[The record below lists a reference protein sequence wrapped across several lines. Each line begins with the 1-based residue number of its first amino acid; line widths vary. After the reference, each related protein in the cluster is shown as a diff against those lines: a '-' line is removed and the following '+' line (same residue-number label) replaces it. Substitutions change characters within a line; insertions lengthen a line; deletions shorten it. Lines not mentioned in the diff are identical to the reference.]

1 MTLDELKKLIS
12 KDETKNV
19 ELKKSTGELR
29 EGMHTAC
36 AFLNSDGGVLVFG
49 VTPSLNIVG
58 QIVSESTR
66 RDIAQALAGIE
77 PAVTPVIE
85 YVDIP
90 GKPNL
95 QVIVLRFN
103 PWVYGQKPY
112 TFHGKPYYRLES
124 VTKAMPRD
132 MFDERIRI
140 NMPHQYSWEMRTAEG
155 YSIKDLNAGT
165 IRGVVR
171 LGVEEKRIPVGSLN
185 EPIKV
190 ILKKW
195 NLLDG
200 DNVRNA
206 AVFLFSKR
214 FSFEYLLRM
223 ARFRGTDKNYFI
235 DNQQA
240 HGNFFDLL
248 DAGMGFFFKHLS
260 LSGEIKG
267 LKREEHLDVPVAALR
282 EALINALCH
291 RDYDIHQCSIGIAI
305 YDDRIE
311 IESPGLLP
319 HELTPKTIKRSHQSF
334 PRNEVLANVLYQTT
348 YLEKWG
354 SGIKRIMD
362 ACRAEN
368 SPQPFWSEQTGYTVV
383 TFPLN
388 KLNGKIVTQN
398 APQND
403 SQSDSQNDSQKR
415 AFRIKEL
422 VVQSNSVSVKTIAE
436 TLELSEI
443 TVRRY
448 LKKMGYVWKGAPKKG
463 YWFDTQNVSQNDTQ
477 SDSQNDA
484 LNDTQNEKNV
494 SRTEKV
500 LQVVSVNSMISKDAL
515 ATMFGVTK
523 LTILRDLQKL
533 GFVWEGASKNGH
545 WVREKGRFVDANK
558 TSVKKVTNSTKKKKD
573 TETLDLFGGGDG
585 E

>member
-1 MTLDELKKLIS
+1 MTLEELKKLIS
-12 KDETKNV
+12 KDETKNI

-49 VTPSLNIVG
+49 VTPSLSIVG

-90 GKPNL
+90 DKDNH

-103 PWVYGQKPY
+103 PWVYGNDPY
-112 TFHGKPYYRLES
+112 TFHGRPYYRLES

-132 MFDERIRI
+132 MFDARSRI
-140 NMPHQYSWEMRTAEG
+140 NMPHKYSWEMRVAEG
-155 YSIKDLNAGT
+155 YSIKDLDVST

-185 EPIKV
+185 ESIKV

-195 NLLDG
+195 NLLDD
-200 DNVRNA
+200 DNLRNA

-214 FSFEYLLRM
+214 FSYDYEIRM

-240 HGNFFDLL
+240 HGNFFELL
-248 DAGMGFFFKHLS
+248 DAGMSFFFKHLS

-267 LKREEHLDVPVAALR
+267 FKREEHLDVPATALR

-291 RDYDIHQCSIGIAI
+291 RDYDIYQCSIGIAI

-319 HELTPKTIKRSHQSF
+319 RELTPKTIKRSHKSY
-334 PRNEVLANVLYQTT
+334 PRNEIVATVLYQIT

-362 ACRAEN
+362 ACKAEN
-368 SPQPFWSEQTGYTVV
+368 SPQPFWSEEGGYTVV
-383 TFPLN
+383 TFPMN
-388 KLNGKIVTQN
+388 KLNGKVVTQN
-398 APQND
+398 APQN
-403 SQSDSQNDSQKR
+403 
-415 AFRIKEL
+415 
-422 VVQSNSVSVKTIAE
+422 V
-436 TLELSEI
+436 
-443 TVRRY
+443 
-448 LKKMGYVWKGAPKKG
+448 
-463 YWFDTQNVSQNDTQ
+463 TQNVTQ
-477 SDSQNDA
+477 KDDDVPRRQ
-484 LNDTQNEKNV
+484 
-494 SRTEKV
+494 KV
-500 LQVVSVNSMISKDAL
+500 EQVVSANSIISTDAL

-523 LTILRDLQKL
+523 RTILRDLKDLGYVWEGAAKNGHWKTRNVTQNVAQNVTQDIDDSPRVQKVEQIILVDSMKTKEFLAKMFGVSTKTILRDLKKL
-533 GFVWEGASKNGH
+533 GYAWEGASKNGR
-545 WVREKGRFVDANK
+545 W
-558 TSVKKVTNSTKKKKD
+558 VKK
-573 TETLDLFGGGDG
+573 G
-585 E
+585 

>member
-1 MTLDELKKLIS
+1 MTLEELKKLIS
-12 KDETKNV
+12 KDETKNI

-36 AFLNSDGGVLVFG
+36 AFLNSDGGVLIFG
-49 VTPSLNIVG
+49 VTSSLNIVG

-90 GKPNL
+90 DKDNH

-103 PWVYGQKPY
+103 PWVYGNDPY
-112 TFHGKPYYRLES
+112 TFHGRPYYRLES

-132 MFDERIRI
+132 MFDARIRI
-140 NMPHQYSWEMRTAEG
+140 NMPHKYSWEMRVAEG
-155 YSIKDLNAGT
+155 YSIKDLDVST

-171 LGVEEKRIPVGSLN
+171 LGVEEKRIPMGSLN
-185 EPIKV
+185 ESIKV

-200 DNVRNA
+200 DNLRNA

-214 FSFEYLLRM
+214 FSYDYEIRM

-240 HGNFFDLL
+240 HGNFFELL
-248 DAGMGFFFKHLS
+248 DAGMSFFFKHLS

-267 LKREEHLDVPVAALR
+267 FKREEHLDVPATALR

-319 HELTPKTIKRSHQSF
+319 RELTPKTIKRSHKSY
-334 PRNEVLANVLYQTT
+334 PRNEIVATVLYQIT

-362 ACRAEN
+362 ACKAEN
-368 SPQPFWSEQTGYTVV
+368 SPQPFWSEEGGYTVV
-383 TFPLN
+383 TFPMN
-388 KLNGKIVTQN
+388 KLNGRIVTPNEPQNVTQN
-398 APQND
+398 VT
-403 SQSDSQNDSQKR
+403 QKDDD
-415 AFRIKEL
+415 
-422 VVQSNSVSVKTIAE
+422 VP
-436 TLELSEI
+436 
-443 TVRRY
+443 RR
-448 LKKMGYVWKGAPKKG
+448 
-463 YWFDTQNVSQNDTQ
+463 Q
-477 SDSQNDA
+477 
-484 LNDTQNEKNV
+484 
-494 SRTEKV
+494 KV
-500 LQVVSVNSMISKDAL
+500 EQVVSANSIISTDAL

-523 LTILRDLQKL
+523 RTILRDLKDLGYVWEGAAKNGHWKTRNVTQNVTQNVAQNVTQNVTQDIDDSPRVQKVEQIILVDSMKTKEFLAKMFGVSTKTILRDLKKL
-533 GFVWEGASKNGH
+533 GYAWEGASKNGR
-545 WVREKGRFVDANK
+545 W
-558 TSVKKVTNSTKKKKD
+558 VKKD
-573 TETLDLFGGGDG
+573 RG
-585 E
+585 